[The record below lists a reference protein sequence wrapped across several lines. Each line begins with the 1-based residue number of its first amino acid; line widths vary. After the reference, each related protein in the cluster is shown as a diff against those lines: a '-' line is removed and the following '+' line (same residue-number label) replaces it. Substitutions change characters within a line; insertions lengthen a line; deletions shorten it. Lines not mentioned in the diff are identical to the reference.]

1 MTARTRLITV
11 GLVGATLAAACSGGS
26 SKAGSSSQTTATTVA
41 GAPTTTS
48 TTTTPGVSGRVS
60 AAGTPDPNGVLRF
73 GVDFSNVF
81 TANSFDPAGSFN
93 SCDKIDEGLIYDT
106 LTQLSP
112 AGQLEPGLA
121 KSWDF
126 TPGGTSLTIHLR
138 PNVTF
143 SDGTPVDAT
152 AVKASILHLKT
163 SPLRT
168 SLAVITN
175 ITVVDPLTLTI
186 SLDPKDPTPAD
197 LLYAWNDL
205 DGMVIAPSGIA
216 NAATHPVGSGPYTLV
231 SASNSKIV
239 LKKNPNYWNAAA
251 YQPAEID
258 FISVG
263 TGPPSVAA
271 LKAGA
276 IDMTQFD
283 PESLPVVKPDPS
295 LGYNVRPSHEYLTIE
310 FRLDTPPVN
319 NPLVRQAI
327 NYAVDRNEINN
338 VVLGGTGVVT
348 DETFAPDQPVA
359 FNPSVANE
367 YLPYDPAKA
376 RQLLAQAGYPNG
388 ITFSLVIPGGITLAE
403 REAPLLQNEMARA
416 GITMKIVSV
425 DPSQLLV
432 SFYLHKANDAIALP
446 YPAEEEYARELYD
459 KYGALGYTSKL
470 TGSVRP
476 ELESLLIQ
484 GQGTLDP
491 ATLTPLMQQASKL
504 TTDEALEVPIAFEAQ
519 MLAWNLSKI
528 GGDPNAGSDPCRPD
542 FSGFFVK
549 K

>member
-1 MTARTRLITV
+1 
-11 GLVGATLAAACSGGS
+11 
-26 SKAGSSSQTTATTVA
+26 
-41 GAPTTTS
+41 
-48 TTTTPGVSGRVS
+48 
-60 AAGTPDPNGVLRF
+60 VLRF

-93 SCDKIDEGLIYDT
+93 SCDKIDQGLIYDT

-112 AGQLEPGLA
+112 TGQLEPGLA
-121 KSWDF
+121 QSWDF

-143 SDGTPVDAT
+143 SDGTAVDAT
-152 AVKASILHLKT
+152 AVKASILHVKS

-168 SLAVITN
+168 SLSVIKDIN
-175 ITVVDPLTLTI
+175 IVDPLTLQ
-186 SLDPKDPTPAD
+186 LDLTLPTPAD

-205 DGMVIAPSGIA
+205 DGMVIAPSAIST
-216 NAATHPVGSGPYTLV
+216 AATHPVGSGPYVLT
-231 SASNSKIV
+231 SASNSEIV

-271 LKAGA
+271 LKAGS

-283 PESLPVVKPDPS
+283 AESLPVVKPDTT
-295 LGYNVRPSHEYLTIE
+295 LGYNLRTSHEYLTIE

-327 NYAVDRNEINN
+327 NDAVDRNEINT
-338 VVLGGTGVVT
+338 VVLGGTGIVT

-359 FNPSVANE
+359 YNPSVANE
-367 YLPYDPAKA
+367 YTYDPAKA
-376 RQLLAQAGYPNG
+376 KQLLAQAGFPNG

-403 REAPLLQNEMARA
+403 REAPLLQNEMAKA

-425 DPSQLLV
+425 DPSQLLT
-432 SFYLHKANDAIALP
+432 SFYLHKENDAIAIP

-470 TGSVRP
+470 TGSVQGG
-476 ELESLLIQ
+476 EMENLMIQ

-491 ATLTPLMQQASKL
+491 ATLKPIAQRLAQL
-504 TTDEALEVPIAFEAQ
+504 TTDKALEVPMAFMPQ

-528 GGDPNAGSDPCRPD
+528 GGNPNAGSDPCRPD

>member
-1 MTARTRLITV
+1 MRSRSRLVTI
-11 GLVGATLAAACSGGS
+11 GLVAATLASACSGG
-26 SKAGSSSQTTATTVA
+26 GSSSHSSATATTGTGVA
-41 GAPTTTS
+41 AQ
-48 TTTTPGVSGRVS
+48 TTTTGAPGAGSGRVS
-60 AAGTPDPNGVLRF
+60 SGGTPDPNGVLRV

-81 TANSFDPAGSFN
+81 TPNTYDPATSLN
-93 SCDKIDEGLIYDT
+93 SCDKIDQSLIYDT

-112 AGQLEPGLA
+112 SGQLEPGLA
-121 KSWDF
+121 QSWEF
-126 TPGGTSLTIHLR
+126 TPGGTSLTIHIR
-138 PNVTF
+138 PNVSF

-152 AVKASILHLKT
+152 AVKASILHVKS

-168 SLAVITN
+168 SLAVIKT
-175 ITVVDPLTLTI
+175 ITVVDPLTLR
-186 SLDPKDPTPAD
+186 LDLTLPTPAD

-216 NAATHPVGSGPYTLV
+216 TAATHPVGSGPYVLA
-231 SASNSKIV
+231 SANNSEIV

-251 YQPAEID
+251 YQPAEIH

-271 LKAGA
+271 LKAGS
-276 IDMTQFD
+276 IDMTAFD
-283 PESLPVVKPDPS
+283 AESLAVVKADPT
-295 LGYNVRPSHEYLTIE
+295 LGYNLRSSHEYLNIQ

-327 NYAVDRNEINN
+327 NFAVDRNEINN
-338 VVLGGTGVVT
+338 VVLAGTGMVT
-348 DETFAPDQPVA
+348 DETFAPDQPIA

-367 YLPYDPAKA
+367 YSYDPAKA
-376 RQLLAQAGYPNG
+376 RQLLAQAGFPNG
-388 ITFSLVIPGGITLAE
+388 ITFTLVIPGGITLAE
-403 REAPLLQNEMARA
+403 REAPLLQNEMAKA

-425 DPSQLLV
+425 DPGQLLT
-432 SFYLHKANDAIALP
+432 SFYLHKENDSIAIP

-459 KYGALGYTSKL
+459 KYGALGFTAKL

-476 ELESLLIQ
+476 ELESLMIQ

-491 ATLTPLMQQASKL
+491 ATLTPLMQQAAKI
-504 TTDEALEVPIAFEAQ
+504 TTDEALEVPIAFMPQ

-528 GGDPNAGSDPCRPD
+528 GGNPNAGSDPCRPD
-542 FSGFFVK
+542 YSGFFVK

>member
-1 MTARTRLITV
+1 MSARPRLVTIAVLT
-11 GLVGATLAAACSGGS
+11 ATLAAACSGG
-26 SKAGSSSQTTATTVA
+26 GSSSHTTATTGGGGAVA
-41 GAPTTTS
+41 TTTS
-48 TTTTPGVSGRVS
+48 TTNAPGTGGRVS
-60 AAGTPDPNGVLRF
+60 AGGTPDPNGVLRF

-93 SCDKIDEGLIYDT
+93 SCDKIDQGLIYDT

-112 AGQLEPGLA
+112 TGQLEPGLA
-121 KSWDF
+121 QSWDF

-152 AVKASILHLKT
+152 AVKASILHVKS

-168 SLAVITN
+168 SLSVIKDIN
-175 ITVVDPLTLTI
+175 IVDPLTLQ
-186 SLDPKDPTPAD
+186 LDLTLPTPAD

-205 DGMVIAPSGIA
+205 DGMVIAPSAIST
-216 NAATHPVGSGPYTLV
+216 AAAHPVGSGPYVLT
-231 SASNSKIV
+231 SASNSEIV

-271 LKAGA
+271 LKAGS

-283 PESLPVVKPDPS
+283 AESLPVVKPDTT
-295 LGYNVRPSHEYLTIE
+295 LGYNLRTSHEYLTIE

-319 NPLVRQAI
+319 NLLVRQAI

-338 VVLGGTGVVT
+338 VVLAGKGIVT
-348 DETFAPDQPVA
+348 DETFAPDQPIA
-359 FNPSVANE
+359 YNASVANE
-367 YLPYDPAKA
+367 YTYDPAKA
-376 RQLLAQAGYPNG
+376 KQLLAQAGFPNG

-403 REAPLLQNEMARA
+403 REAPLLQNEMAKA

-425 DPSQLLV
+425 DPNQLLT
-432 SFYLHKANDAIALP
+432 SFYLHKENDAIAIP
-446 YPAEEEYARELYD
+446 YSAEEEYARELYD

-470 TGSVRP
+470 TGSVQGG
-476 ELESLLIQ
+476 EMENLMIQ

-491 ATLTPLMQQASKL
+491 VTLKPLAQRLAQL
-504 TTDEALEVPIAFEAQ
+504 TTDKALEVPIAFMPQ
-519 MLAWNLSKI
+519 MLAWNLSKV
-528 GGDPNAGSDPCRPD
+528 GGNPNAGSDPCRPD